1 MVKNKEKEF
10 INLEMGMFIKA
21 SIKLIKG
28 KEKEFMNLQ
37 MGEWKYNILIE
48 IE

>member
-1 MVKNKEKEF
+1 
-10 INLEMGMFIKA
+10 MGMFIKA